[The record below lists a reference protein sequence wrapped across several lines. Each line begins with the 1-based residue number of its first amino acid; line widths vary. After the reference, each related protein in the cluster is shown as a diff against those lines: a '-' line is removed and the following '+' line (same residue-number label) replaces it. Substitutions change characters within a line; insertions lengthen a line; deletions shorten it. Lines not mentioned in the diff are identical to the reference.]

1 MFPTKYIKKF
11 VRVSTIYCIYDVT
24 DSEIIEFKIFTDFL
38 INRGQTR
45 FKLTDIYLIEFD
57 PFIVIAIIVR

>member
-11 VRVSTIYCIYDVT
+11 VRVSTVYCIYDVT
-24 DSEIIEFKIFTDFL
+24 DSKIIEFKIFTDFL

-45 FKLTDIYLIEFD
+45 FKLTDIYLIELD
-57 PFIVIAIIVR
+57 PFIVIAIIVG